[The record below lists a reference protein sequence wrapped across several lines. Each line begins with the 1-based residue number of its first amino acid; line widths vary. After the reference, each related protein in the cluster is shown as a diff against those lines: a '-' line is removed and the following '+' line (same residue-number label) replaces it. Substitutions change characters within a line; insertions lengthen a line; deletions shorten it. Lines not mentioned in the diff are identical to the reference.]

1 MTDTRLTE
9 RLESAG
15 TIVILGHIHPDGD
28 CVGSALGLKNYLEN
42 AMPEKDVRV
51 YLEEPDPKFGFLKGF
66 DEVIHVPD
74 KTLKA
79 DLAVA
84 VDVSD
89 RGRLG
94 DFLVMFD
101 NAAST
106 FNVDHHFT
114 NPQFADGTVLR
125 PEASS
130 ACEVLYELIRPELI
144 DRDTAACLY
153 TGIVTDTGVFKYQQT
168 SARTMEIAGTLMEK
182 GIPFGE
188 IIDVAFYR
196 KTPVQ
201 NRMLGKCLVDSIPRL
216 NGKCLFAVVTMKD
229 KKAFGADHRDL
240 DGVAEQLRLTQGVE
254 CSCLIS
260 ETVTGQW
267 KLSLRSAD
275 RVNVAEIAALYGG
288 GGHIRASGC
297 TIDGSVPAEEIMNR
311 IVTETGRQLG
321 ETE

>member
-1 MTDTRLTE
+1 MRDRILTDRL
-9 RLESAG
+9 SAAG

-28 CVGSALGLKNYLEN
+28 CVGSALGLRNYLRSV
-42 AMPEKDVRV
+42 MPEKDVRV
-51 YLEEPDPKFGFLKGF
+51 FLEEPDLKFAFLKGF
-66 DEVIHVPD
+66 DEMIRVPD
-74 KTLKA
+74 KTFRA

-84 VDVSD
+84 LDVSD
-89 RGRLG
+89 LGRLG
-94 DFLVMFD
+94 DFRVMFD
-101 NAAST
+101 NAAAT
-106 FNVDHHFT
+106 FNVDHHVT
-114 NPQFADGTVLR
+114 NPHFAGETVCR

-130 ACEVLYELIRPELI
+130 ACEVLFDLIDPELV
-144 DRDTAACLY
+144 DRETAACLY

-168 SARTMEIAGTLMEK
+168 SAHTMEIAGTLMEK

-216 NGKCLFAVVTMKD
+216 GGKCLFSVVTMKD

-288 GGHIRASGC
+288 GGHIRAAGC
-297 TIDGSVPAEEIMNR
+297 TIDGTVPAADIMDR

>member
-9 RLESAG
+9 RLEAAG

-28 CVGSALGLKNYLEN
+28 CVGSALGLKNYLKN

>member
-9 RLESAG
+9 RLEAAG

-28 CVGSALGLKNYLEN
+28 CVGSALGLKNYLKN

-216 NGKCLFAVVTMKD
+216 NGKCLFSVVTMKD